1 MWRTSARPRASRGQL
16 PAGAAGWRPRGY
28 CRGESGLSLLEVLVV
43 IGLMAALAGSMSA
56 LVGVAV
62 RSKLLVAV
70 RSADTETARQTL
82 EWMSERLRNAGL
94 NLVPGEQPEVRCRDM
109 VVAQDAALQP
119 SAGAIYVN
127 GEILNSDTVAGNE
140 VMTIGY
146 LLGNDPTTGTPV
158 VLEYQQSCVPGFL
171 PATIPLSDPR
181 VVVTSLTFDYFSSA
195 GLRITDLT
203 NPTEIRRIRLIRI
216 LLAVQGEEG
225 QSGVQTQTWT
235 RDVML
240 RNPEPNAN
248 DWKNPN
254 ENF

>member
-1 MWRTSARPRASRGQL
+1 M
-16 PAGAAGWRPRGY
+16 
-28 CRGESGLSLLEVLVV
+28 V

-62 RSKLLVAV
+62 RSKLIVAV

-94 NLVPGEQPEVRCRDM
+94 NLKPDDQTELRCQDM
-109 VVAQDAALQP
+109 VVAQDAALEP
-119 SAGAIYVN
+119 TASALYVS
-127 GEILNSDTVAGNE
+127 GEILNSDAVAGNE
-140 VMTIGY
+140 VSTMGY
-146 LLGNDPTTGTPV
+146 LLGSDPVSGNQV
-158 VLEYQQSCVPGFL
+158 VREYQQSCAAGAL
-171 PATIPLSDPR
+171 ATVTPLSDPR
-181 VVVTSLTFDYFSSA
+181 VSVTGLTFDYFSTS

-203 NPTEIRRIRLIRI
+203 NASEIRRIRLIRI
-216 LLAVQGEEG
+216 TITVQGAEG

-254 ENF
+254 ENL